1 MSNRQARR
9 QQSRQAR
16 RQATGQRGR
25 SSGAPRQSGGRGGRG
40 SNFLSRPYLIGVALF
55 AAALFGVVIF
65 LAVRG
70 GGGGDGGNGAANDNV
85 AALNDARDEL
95 AGIPRDGNVL
105 GAADAP
111 VTLVQYEDFQCS
123 HCLRYTVEHEPFL
136 VEEYVR
142 PGLLRIEFR
151 HLPVVGT
158 ESTTAARG
166 SVCAAEQ
173 DRFWEYANRLFV
185 IQADDG
191 FRPDRGAFDEPA
203 LTDLAGNLGLDEDA
217 FAACLANPDTLSAVS
232 ANLAEARAV
241 GFRGTPSFI
250 LNGIPLQAA
259 PGSEDTWRAHIDD
272 AIAQA
277 TGAEVDADDASAA
290 SDASAMTD
298 AEAAGG
304 NGGESAD
311 EADGGDGGGNAG
323 DATDPTV
330 DEADDAGD
338 EEAEAADEREAE
350 RVRREEA
357 RANVAALD
365 AARADLA
372 GIPQDGNALGA
383 ADAPVTLVQ
392 YADFQCP
399 HCLRHAVEQEPFLV
413 EEYVKPGLLR
423 IEFRH
428 LPVVGVESTTAARG
442 AVCAAEQDRFWE
454 YANRLFAIQ
463 AGEGFRRDG
472 GAFGEPALTALAG
485 ELGLDDGAFA
495 ACLADPDTLGAVE
508 ADHAAARESGFQ
520 GTPSFV
526 LNGAPLQ
533 SSPGA
538 EDAWRTLIDDAIA
551 DAAGDDG
558 G

>member
-25 SSGAPRQSGGRGGRG
+25 SSGAPRQSGGGGGRGGRG

-85 AALNDARDEL
+85 AALNDARAEL

-136 VEEYVR
+136 VDEYVK
-142 PGLLRIEFR
+142 PGLLRLEFR
-151 HLPVVGT
+151 HFPVVGT
-158 ESTTAARG
+158 ESLTAARG

-232 ANLAEARAV
+232 ANDVEARAV

-250 LNGIPLQAA
+250 LNGVPLQAA

-277 TGAEVDADDASAA
+277 TGESGDDAETDADAETGADTETGDDA
-290 SDASAMTD
+290 D
-298 AEAAGG
+298 AAGDD
-304 NGGESAD
+304 AD
-311 EADGGDGGGNAG
+311 AAG
-323 DATDPTV
+323 
-330 DEADDAGD
+330 DDAGATGD
-338 EEAEAADEREAE
+338 DA
-350 RVRREEA
+350 
-357 RANVAALD
+357 D
-365 AARADLA
+365 AA
-372 GIPQDGNALGA
+372 G
-383 ADAPVTLVQ
+383 ADAETG
-392 YADFQCP
+392 AD
-399 HCLRHAVEQEPFLV
+399 ADTGDAET
-413 EEYVKPGLLR
+413 GDDAD
-423 IEFRH
+423 
-428 LPVVGVESTTAARG
+428 AAG
-442 AVCAAEQDRFWE
+442 
-454 YANRLFAIQ
+454 
-463 AGEGFRRDG
+463 
-472 GAFGEPALTALAG
+472 
-485 ELGLDDGAFA
+485 DDA
-495 ACLADPDTLGAVE
+495 
-508 ADHAAARESGFQ
+508 
-520 GTPSFV
+520 
-526 LNGAPLQ
+526 
-533 SSPGA
+533 GA
-538 EDAWRTLIDDAIA
+538 EPDAAGDETGT

>member
-25 SSGAPRQSGGRGGRG
+25 SSGAPRQSGGGGGRG
-40 SNFLSRPYLIGVALF
+40 SNFLSRPYLIGVALL

-65 LAVRG
+65 LAVRDG
-70 GGGGDGGNGAANDNV
+70 GGGNGAANENV
-85 AALNDARDEL
+85 AALNDARADL

-111 VTLVQYEDFQCS
+111 VTLVQYEDFQCP
-123 HCLRYTVEHEPFL
+123 HCLRYTAEQEPFL

-151 HLPVVGT
+151 HFPVVGV
-158 ESTTAARG
+158 ESMTAARG
-166 SVCAAEQ
+166 SVCAAGQ
-173 DRFWEYANRLFV
+173 GRFWEYANRLFA

-203 LTDLAGNLGLDEDA
+203 LTELAGDLGLDGDA
-217 FAACLANPDTLSAVS
+217 FTACLADPDTLSAVS
-232 ANLAEARAV
+232 ADDAEARAV
-241 GFRGTPSFI
+241 GFRGTPSFV
-250 LNGIPLQAA
+250 LNGVPLQVA
-259 PGSEDTWRAHIDD
+259 PGSEDTWRRHIDE
-272 AIAQA
+272 AIAEA
-277 TGAEVDADDASAA
+277 TGEEVDADDAG
-290 SDASAMTD
+290 DASAMTD

-304 NGGESAD
+304 NGGEPAN
-311 EADGGDGGGNAG
+311 EAAGGNAG
-323 DATDPTV
+323 DAAGSATG
-330 DEADDAGD
+330 EADDAGAD
-338 EEAEAADEREAE
+338 AAGGEDAEAADGSEAE
-350 RVRREEA
+350 RRREAA

-365 AARADLA
+365 AALADLD
-372 GIPQDGNALGA
+372 GIPRAGNALGA
-383 ADAPVTLVQ
+383 TDAPVTLVQ
-392 YADFQCP
+392 YVDFQCP

-413 EEYVKPGLLR
+413 EEYVRPGLLR

-428 LPVVGVESTTAARG
+428 FPVVGAESTTAARG
-442 AVCAAEQDRFWE
+442 SVCAAAQDRFWE

-485 ELGLDDGAFA
+485 ELGLDEGAFA
-495 ACLADPDTLGAVE
+495 ACLADPATLGAVE
-508 ADHAAARESGFQ
+508 DDHATGRETGFQ
-520 GTPSFV
+520 GTPAFV
-526 LNGAPLQ
+526 LNDAPLQ
-533 SSPGA
+533 QFTPGT
-538 EDAWRTLIDDAIA
+538 EDSWRALIDAALA
-551 DAAGDDG
+551 DAVGDDG

>member
-25 SSGAPRQSGGRGGRG
+25 SSGAPRQSGGGGGRG
-40 SNFLSRPYLIGVALF
+40 SNFLSRPYLIGVALL

-85 AALNDARDEL
+85 AALNDARAEL

-142 PGLLRIEFR
+142 PGLLRLEFR

-203 LTDLAGNLGLDEDA
+203 LTDLAGDLGLDEDD
-217 FAACLANPDTLSAVS
+217 FAACMADPDTLSAVS
-232 ANLAEARAV
+232 ANLAAARAI

-272 AIAQA
+272 ALAQA
-277 TGAEVDADDASAA
+277 TG
-290 SDASAMTD
+290 
-298 AEAAGG
+298 
-304 NGGESAD
+304 ES
-311 EADGGDGGGNAG
+311 G
-323 DATDPTV
+323 
-330 DEADDAGD
+330 DDAGTGD
-338 EEAEAADEREAE
+338 DAESGDAPDEAATGDDT
-350 RVRREEA
+350 
-357 RANVAALD
+357 D
-365 AARADLA
+365 AAGDGDGTGA
-372 GIPQDGNALGA
+372 GD
-383 ADAPVTLVQ
+383 DA
-392 YADFQCP
+392 
-399 HCLRHAVEQEPFLV
+399 
-413 EEYVKPGLLR
+413 
-423 IEFRH
+423 
-428 LPVVGVESTTAARG
+428 
-442 AVCAAEQDRFWE
+442 
-454 YANRLFAIQ
+454 
-463 AGEGFRRDG
+463 
-472 GAFGEPALTALAG
+472 
-485 ELGLDDGAFA
+485 
-495 ACLADPDTLGAVE
+495 
-508 ADHAAARESGFQ
+508 
-520 GTPSFV
+520 
-526 LNGAPLQ
+526 
-533 SSPGA
+533 GA
-538 EDAWRTLIDDAIA
+538 EPDATGDETGT

>member
-25 SSGAPRQSGGRGGRG
+25 SSGAPRQSGGGGGRG

-65 LAVRG
+65 LAVRDG
-70 GGGGDGGNGAANDNV
+70 GGGNGAANENV
-85 AALNDARDEL
+85 AALNDARADLE
-95 AGIPRDGNVL
+95 GIPREGNVL

-111 VTLVQYEDFQCS
+111 VTLVQYEDFQCP
-123 HCLRYTVEHEPFL
+123 HCLRYAAEQEPFL

-166 SVCAAEQ
+166 SVCAAAQ
-173 DRFWEYANRLFV
+173 DRFWEYANRLFA

-203 LTDLAGNLGLDEDA
+203 LTELAGNLGLDEDG
-217 FAACLANPDTLSAVS
+217 FTACMADPDTLSAVS
-232 ANLAEARAV
+232 ANVAEARAV
-241 GFRGTPSFI
+241 GFRGTPSFV
-250 LNGIPLQAA
+250 LNGVPLQAA
-259 PGSEDTWRAHIDD
+259 PGSEDTWRRHIDE
-272 AIAQA
+272 AIAEA
-277 TGAEVDADDASAA
+277 TGEEVDADGAG
-290 SDASAMTD
+290 D

-304 NGGESAD
+304 NGGEPAGEADGETADDAADPPAD
-311 EADGGDGGGNAG
+311 EADDVGADAAGGED
-323 DATDPTV
+323 
-330 DEADDAGD
+330 
-338 EEAEAADEREAE
+338 AEAADGSEAE
-350 RVRREEA
+350 RRREAA

-365 AARADLA
+365 AALADLA
-372 GIPQDGNALGA
+372 GIPQAGNALGA

-399 HCLRHAVEQEPFLV
+399 HCLRHAVEQEPFLM
-413 EEYVKPGLLR
+413 EEYVRPGILR

-428 LPVVGVESTTAARG
+428 FPVVGAESTTAARG
-442 AVCAAEQDRFWE
+442 SVCAAAQDRFWE

-485 ELGLDDGAFA
+485 ELGLDEGAFA
-495 ACLADPDTLGAVE
+495 ACLADPATLGAVE
-508 ADHAAARESGFQ
+508 DDHAAGREIGFQ
-520 GTPSFV
+520 GTPAFV
-526 LNGAPLQ
+526 LNDAPLRQ
-533 SSPGA
+533 SAPGT
-538 EDAWRTLIDDAIA
+538 EDSWRALIDAALA

>member
-25 SSGAPRQSGGRGGRG
+25 SSGAPRQSGGGGGRG

-85 AALNDARDEL
+85 AALNDARAEL

-142 PGLLRIEFR
+142 PGLLRLEFR

-203 LTDLAGNLGLDEDA
+203 LTDLAGDLGLDEDA
-217 FAACLANPDTLSAVS
+217 FAACLADPDTLSAVS
-232 ANLAEARAV
+232 ANLAAARAI

-277 TGAEVDADDASAA
+277 TGESGDDAE
-290 SDASAMTD
+290 T
-298 AEAAGG
+298 G
-304 NGGESAD
+304 
-311 EADGGDGGGNAG
+311 
-323 DATDPTV
+323 
-330 DEADDAGD
+330 DDAGTGDDAETGADAETGDAPD
-338 EEAEAADEREAE
+338 ETATGDDA
-350 RVRREEA
+350 
-357 RANVAALD
+357 D
-365 AARADLA
+365 AAGDGDETGA
-372 GIPQDGNALGA
+372 GD
-383 ADAPVTLVQ
+383 DA
-392 YADFQCP
+392 
-399 HCLRHAVEQEPFLV
+399 
-413 EEYVKPGLLR
+413 
-423 IEFRH
+423 
-428 LPVVGVESTTAARG
+428 
-442 AVCAAEQDRFWE
+442 
-454 YANRLFAIQ
+454 
-463 AGEGFRRDG
+463 
-472 GAFGEPALTALAG
+472 
-485 ELGLDDGAFA
+485 
-495 ACLADPDTLGAVE
+495 
-508 ADHAAARESGFQ
+508 
-520 GTPSFV
+520 
-526 LNGAPLQ
+526 
-533 SSPGA
+533 GA
-538 EDAWRTLIDDAIA
+538 EPDATGGETGTA
-551 DAAGDDG
+551 AAGDDG

>member
-16 RQATGQRGR
+16 RQASTQRGR
-25 SSGAPRQSGGRGGRG
+25 SSGAPRPGGGGGGRG
-40 SNFLSRPYLIGVALF
+40 SNFLSWPYLIGVGLL

-65 LAVRG
+65 LALRG
-70 GGGGDGGNGAANDNV
+70 GDGDGGNGAGGNADE
-85 AALNDARDEL
+85 AALNAARAEL
-95 AGIPRDGNVL
+95 AGIPQDGNAL

-111 VTLVQYEDFQCS
+111 VTLVQYEDFQCPS
-123 HCLRYTVEHEPFL
+123 CLRYTVDYEPFL
-136 VEEYVR
+136 IEEYVR
-142 PGLLRIEFR
+142 PGLLRLELR
-151 HLPVVGT
+151 HFPVVGT

-166 SVCAAEQ
+166 AVCAGEQ

-185 IQADDG
+185 IQAGDG
-191 FRPDRGAFDEPA
+191 FRPDQGAFDEPA

-217 FAACLANPDTLSAVS
+217 FVACLVHPDTLSTVS
-232 ANLAEARAV
+232 RNDAAARAI
-241 GFRGTPSFI
+241 GFRGTPSFT
-250 LNGIPLQAA
+250 LNGNPLQGA
-259 PGSEDTWRAHIDD
+259 PGTEDTWRTLIDT
-272 AIAQA
+272 ALAEA
-277 TGAEVDADDASAA
+277 GVEVDADDAGSP

-298 AEAAGG
+298 AEAAG
-304 NGGESAD
+304 NAASDDADDAAEETAD
-311 EADGGDGGGNAG
+311 EADSGATP
-323 DATDPTV
+323 DATAPPADDV
-330 DEADDAGD
+330 DDAG
-338 EEAEAADEREAE
+338 EAESDADEARRREA
-350 RVRREEA
+350 A

-383 ADAPVTLVQ
+383 ADAPVTLIQ

-399 HCLRHAVEQEPFLV
+399 HCLRHAVEIEPFLV
-413 EEYVKPGLLR
+413 EAYVRPGLLR

-428 LPVVGVESTTAARG
+428 LPVVGAESTTATRG
-442 AVCAAEQDRFWE
+442 AVCAGAQDRFWE

-463 AGEGFRRDG
+463 AGADFRRDG

-485 ELGLDDGAFA
+485 ELGLDEGAFA

-508 ADHAAARESGFQ
+508 ADQAAARESGFQ

-526 LNGAPLQ
+526 LDGAPLQ
-533 SSPGA
+533 SRPGT
-538 EDAWRTLIDDAIA
+538 EDGWRALID
-551 DAAGDDG
+551 AALGDDG

>member
-25 SSGAPRQSGGRGGRG
+25 SSGAPRQSGGGGGRG

-111 VTLVQYEDFQCS
+111 VTLVQYEDFQCPS
-123 HCLRYTVEHEPFL
+123 CLRYTVEHESFL

-142 PGLLRIEFR
+142 PGLLRLEFR
-151 HLPVVGT
+151 HFPVVGT
-158 ESTTAARG
+158 ESLTAARG
-166 SVCAAEQ
+166 SICAAEQ

-232 ANLAEARAV
+232 ANDAEARAI

-250 LNGIPLQAA
+250 LNGVPLQAA

-272 AIAQA
+272 ALAQA
-277 TGAEVDADDASAA
+277 TGESGDDAETDAD
-290 SDASAMTD
+290 
-298 AEAAGG
+298 AETGTG
-304 NGGESAD
+304 
-311 EADGGDGGGNAG
+311 
-323 DATDPTV
+323 
-330 DEADDAGD
+330 DDAGTGAD
-338 EEAEAADEREAE
+338 AETSDAPDEAATGDDA
-350 RVRREEA
+350 
-357 RANVAALD
+357 D
-365 AARADLA
+365 AAGDGDGTGA
-372 GIPQDGNALGA
+372 GD
-383 ADAPVTLVQ
+383 DA
-392 YADFQCP
+392 
-399 HCLRHAVEQEPFLV
+399 
-413 EEYVKPGLLR
+413 
-423 IEFRH
+423 
-428 LPVVGVESTTAARG
+428 
-442 AVCAAEQDRFWE
+442 
-454 YANRLFAIQ
+454 
-463 AGEGFRRDG
+463 
-472 GAFGEPALTALAG
+472 
-485 ELGLDDGAFA
+485 
-495 ACLADPDTLGAVE
+495 
-508 ADHAAARESGFQ
+508 
-520 GTPSFV
+520 
-526 LNGAPLQ
+526 
-533 SSPGA
+533 GA
-538 EDAWRTLIDDAIA
+538 EPDAAGDEAGT